1 MFIFFSF
8 FFGGNNQI
16 FQDQALF
23 LYTNLAI
30 KKKNSG
36 THIFYVYIAARSRI
50 QQEHYFMILCSTIQE
65 DARTLI
71 FFLINVA
78 ETNQEK
84 IKKQKTQIE
93 GYNLWLDLLCY

>member
-65 DARTLI
+65 DARTLFF
-71 FFLINVA
+71 FFLIYVA
-78 ETNQEK
+78 ENNKERKKNQETK
-84 IKKQKTQIE
+84 DT
-93 GYNLWLDLLCY
+93 N